1 MTVSTV
7 VDHNDYTGNG
17 VTTSFPYTFRI
28 FKKTDLAVS
37 VVDLSENITV
47 LVLDTD
53 YTVTN
58 AGGYNGGNVV
68 LTTPLATGW
77 KISVA
82 RELEP
87 TQETDLRNQ
96 GKFFA
101 EVHEDAFDKLTML
114 IQQVGTMFS
123 LALRKPSTIAN
134 WYDALNNYIRNLHD
148 PRDPQ
153 DAATKSYVDTLASSN
168 FNRTLRVPE
177 SIPSLPDAAT
187 RANKIVAFD
196 STGNPFPVLP
206 PSGSASDVMI
216 ELAKPTGASLI
227 GSSSGYTVQKELD
240 RIKGIV
246 TVNIADYPDLKSAI
260 AALPSTGGTVL
271 VPKGNFY
278 AGVWDAASNYMD
290 KPNVHIKGVKKPSLN
305 SDASALVGGSIIE
318 GRFNVFADNFSVSDI
333 GFDMGKNVCTAR
345 YPGLNP
351 ATDLLRGG
359 TWDAFAHG
367 QPSQSSPLPDRKNFF
382 GVNFIGLMY
391 NSQAVGHGI
400 LLEGINGGFVD
411 NITGIYGVH
420 GVVFKVQNMKAG
432 TVEGHMTSVDG
443 VIFKSDT
450 YAMGGDIQVGSI
462 STYRYAPNCT
472 PHTTP
477 ATSTAGVYLNP
488 ETANFSGPIQIGR
501 ISVRDAQYGVLG
513 GNANS
518 GKVGADVSIGQ
529 LNVDGISGNTDN
541 AFFCANFGT
550 FPRMNIGSINATN
563 VKNFIYANYA
573 DSSSAGNA
581 QLTIGSAKLTICTSI
596 AIVAAGY
603 MKLSIGTLEI
613 FNAQTA
619 YYIQNTARVDIGKEV
634 LTGVTTKFGLNPPII
649 GTGWSNFGTGNSA
662 LEIFYNGYRV
672 NLKGLIG
679 ASGAGGLIMTLPA
692 YLRPKESL
700 RFIAYKNT
708 GTRTFC
714 LIGVSSDGLV
724 TIDDGTA
731 PANGTYISL
740 DGIGWESK
748 Q

>member
-1 MTVSTV
+1 MATQPTNLSVPSE
-7 VDHNDYTGNG
+7 
-17 VTTSFPYTFRI
+17 SPR
-28 FKKTDLAVS
+28 DLKF
-37 VVDLSENITV
+37 
-47 LVLDTD
+47 
-53 YTVTN
+53 N
-58 AGGYNGGNVV
+58 AGKIDEFVTSMGWTYTDRFGNQHYTIEGMRWLAQQAIAAYGYITLDSFEDGNTLTLPNQV
-68 LTTPLATGW
+68 LRLEATGEYYRW
-77 KISVA
+77 DGPFPKDVPENSTPETSGGIGAGKWLSV
-82 RELEP
+82 
-87 TQETDLRNQ
+87 
-96 GKFFA
+96 G
-101 EVHEDAFDKLTML
+101 DA
-114 IQQVGTMFS
+114 
-123 LALRKPSTIAN
+123 ALRGELNST
-134 WYDALNNYIRNLHD
+134 
-148 PRDPQ
+148 
-153 DAATKSYVDTLASSN
+153 S
-168 FNRTLRVPE
+168 
-177 SIPSLPDAAT
+177 
-187 RANKIVAFD
+187 
-196 STGNPFPVLP
+196 
-206 PSGSASDVMI
+206 
-216 ELAKPTGASLI
+216 GASLVRTSD
-227 GSSSGYTVQKELD
+227 GDTVEEKLSRLD
-240 RIKGIV
+240 GIV
-246 TVNIADYPDLKSAI
+246 TVNISDYADLKEAI
-260 AALPSTGGTVL
+260 AALPSSGGTVL
-271 VPKGNFY
+271 VPQGNFY
-278 AGVWDAASNYMD
+278 AGEWDAASNYMN

-305 SDASALVGGSIIE
+305 ADASALVGGSIIE
-318 GRFNVFADNFSVSDI
+318 GRFNVFADNFSVTDI
-333 GFDMGKNVCTAR
+333 GFDMGKSVCDAR

-351 ATDLLRGG
+351 ATDYLRGG

-367 QPSQSSPLPDRKNFF
+367 QPSQTSPLADRKNFYA
-382 GVNFIGLMY
+382 VNVIGLMY

-518 GKVGADVSIGQ
+518 GKVGADVSISE
-529 LNVDGISGNTDN
+529 LNVDGVSGNTDN

-550 FPRMNIGSINATN
+550 FPRMHIGSINATN
-563 VKNFIYANYA
+563 VKNFIYAKYNDA
-573 DSSSAGNA
+573 SSSGNA
-581 QLTIGSAKLTICTSI
+581 QLTIGSAKLTICEST

-603 MKLSIGTLEI
+603 MKLSIGTLEV
-613 FNAQTA
+613 FGALTA
-619 YYIQNTARVDIGKEV
+619 YYIENTARVDVGKET
-634 LTGVTTKFGLNPPII
+634 LTGIATKWGLNPPIV
-649 GTGWSNFGTGNSA
+649 GTGWSNFGSGNSS

-679 ASGAGGLIMTLPA
+679 ASGAGGLIITLPA
-692 YLRPKESL
+692 YLRPKESM

-731 PANGTYISL
+731 PTDGAYISL

>member
-1 MTVSTV
+1 MTTY
-7 VDHNDYTGNG
+7 NTGNPIG
-17 VTTSFPYTFRI
+17 
-28 FKKTDLAVS
+28 
-37 VVDLSENITV
+37 
-47 LVLDTD
+47 
-53 YTVTN
+53 
-58 AGGYNGGNVV
+58 
-68 LTTPLATGW
+68 
-77 KISVA
+77 
-82 RELEP
+82 
-87 TQETDLRNQ
+87 
-96 GKFFA
+96 
-101 EVHEDAFDKLTML
+101 
-114 IQQVGTMFS
+114 
-123 LALRKPSTIAN
+123 ST
-134 WYDALNNYIRNLHD
+134 D
-148 PRDPQ
+148 PRDLYDNAQ
-153 DAATKSYVDTLASSN
+153 NFDFALNSLTEAIWLDRFGVGRRTWYGLEVMVADAAASYGIITLSGVSFTTGAIVNLNEALMNTANNTYYKWTGSFPAGGKVVPPSSTPESTGGIGPGKWLSVGDTVLRSDLAS
-168 FNRTLRVPE
+168 TEVGKG
-177 SIPSLPDAAT
+177 AALVT
-187 RANKIVAFD
+187 D
-196 STGNPFPVLP
+196 TT
-206 PSGSASDVMI
+206 SGR
-216 ELAKPTGASLI
+216 
-227 GSSSGYTVQKELD
+227 TVQEELD
-240 RIKGIV
+240 TIRGLV
-246 TVNIADYPDLKSAI
+246 TVNISDYPDLKAAI

-271 VPKGNFY
+271 VPQGNFY
-278 AGVWDAASNYMD
+278 AGIWDAASNYMN

-305 SDASALVGGSIIE
+305 ADASALVGGSIIE

-501 ISVRDAQYGVLG
+501 ISVRDSQYGVLG

-679 ASGAGGLIMTLPA
+679 ASDASGLIMTLPA

-714 LIGVSSDGLV
+714 VIGVSSDGLV

>member
-1 MTVSTV
+1 MTTY
-7 VDHNDYTGNG
+7 NTGNPIG
-17 VTTSFPYTFRI
+17 
-28 FKKTDLAVS
+28 
-37 VVDLSENITV
+37 
-47 LVLDTD
+47 
-53 YTVTN
+53 
-58 AGGYNGGNVV
+58 
-68 LTTPLATGW
+68 
-77 KISVA
+77 
-82 RELEP
+82 
-87 TQETDLRNQ
+87 
-96 GKFFA
+96 
-101 EVHEDAFDKLTML
+101 
-114 IQQVGTMFS
+114 
-123 LALRKPSTIAN
+123 ST
-134 WYDALNNYIRNLHD
+134 D
-148 PRDPQ
+148 PRDLYDNAQ
-153 DAATKSYVDTLASSN
+153 NFDFALNSLTEAIWLDRFGVGRRTWYGLEVMVADAAASYGIITLSGVSFTTGATVNLNEALLNTANNTYYKWTGGFPAGGKIVPPSSTPESTGGIGPGKWLSVGDTVLRSDLASN
-168 FNRTLRVPE
+168 EVG
-177 SIPSLPDAAT
+177 
-187 RANKIVAFD
+187 K
-196 STGNPFPVLP
+196 
-206 PSGSASDVMI
+206 
-216 ELAKPTGASLI
+216 GASLVTDTT
-227 GSSSGYTVQKELD
+227 SGRTVQEELD
-240 RIKGIV
+240 TIRGLV
-246 TVNIADYPDLKSAI
+246 TVNISDYPDLKAAI

-271 VPKGNFY
+271 VPQGNFY
-278 AGVWDAASNYMD
+278 AGIWDAASNYMN

-305 SDASALVGGSIIE
+305 ADASALVGGSIIE

-333 GFDMGKNVCTAR
+333 GFDMGKSVCDAR

-351 ATDLLRGG
+351 ATDYLRGG

-367 QPSQSSPLPDRKNFF
+367 QPSQTSPLADRKNFYA
-382 GVNFIGLMY
+382 VNVIGLMY

-472 PHTTP
+472 PHTIP

-501 ISVRDAQYGVLG
+501 IAVRDAQYGVLG

-518 GKVGADVSIGQ
+518 GKVGADVSISE
-529 LNVDGISGNTDN
+529 LNVDGVSGNTDN

-550 FPRMNIGSINATN
+550 FPRMHIGSINATN
-563 VKNFIYANYA
+563 VKNFIYAKYNDA
-573 DSSSAGNA
+573 SSTGNA
-581 QLTIGSAKLTICTSI
+581 QLTIGSAKLTICEST

-603 MKLSIGTLEI
+603 MKLSIGTLEV
-613 FNAQTA
+613 FGALTA
-619 YYIQNTARVDIGKEV
+619 YYIENTARVDVGKET
-634 LTGVTTKFGLNPPII
+634 LTGITTKWGLNPPIV
-649 GTGWSNFGTGNSA
+649 GTGWSNFGSGNSS

-679 ASGAGGLIMTLPA
+679 ASGAGSLIMTLPA
-692 YLRPKESL
+692 YLRPKESM

-724 TIDDGTA
+724 TIDDGAA
-731 PANGTYISL
+731 PTDGAYISL